1 MSKIDKPLVWLHGH
15 VKTPPF
21 SAAARVEAGT
31 LPRRLQTGER
41 LALPYSRPM
50 PGIDAACHEL
60 RVVDRDVTWRVIYC
74 LDPEAVVILDVFAK
88 KTGTTPKST
97 MATCQQRLA
106 MYRRI
111 VTGRAR

>member
-1 MSKIDKPLVWLHGH
+1 
-15 VKTPPF
+15 
-21 SAAARVEAGT
+21 
-31 LPRRLQTGER
+31 
-41 LALPYSRPM
+41 M

-60 RVVDRDVTWRVIYC
+60 RVVGRDVTWRIIYC

-106 MYRRI
+106 VYRRI
-111 VTGRAR
+111 VTGRLR